1 MAVRLVPCGY
11 CLVKGWEYVPLVL
24 FEQFHKETLYRVRW
38 KERSYQEQVAKVFF
52 VSPLH
57 FKVSQ
62 LLGEIDPPLPKV
74 KLEEIDFAG
83 TSLVV
88 VCVASRL

>member
-1 MAVRLVPCGY
+1 MGVRLVPCGY
-11 CLVKGWEYVPLVL
+11 CLVKGWGYVPLVL

-52 VSPLH
+52 VSPLP
-57 FKVSQ
+57 FKVSW
-62 LLGEIDPPLPKV
+62 LFGEIDPPLPKE

-83 TSLVV
+83 ISLVV
-88 VCVASRL
+88 ECVASRL

>member
-38 KERSYQEQVAKVFF
+38 KERSYQEHVAKVFF

-57 FKVSQ
+57 FKVSW